1 MNFSTKV
8 PVQNS
13 NFPINYSSKIVLL
26 GSCFTENMGEKFK
39 YFKFQTMVNP
49 FGIIFNPVSVAK
61 IIERSIQKKY
71 FTEKDVFFHNELWHS
86 FDVHSECS
94 NPDKEA
100 FLFAVNKLIDEVHE
114 QLICSTHL
122 FITLGTSWVYSDKIS
137 KSVVANCH
145 KVSQN
150 QFDKELLSVNSIHKA
165 IQDILDLI
173 GSVNPNCAVVFTVS
187 PVRHLKDGFVQNQ
200 LSKAQL
206 ISALHSVLANSPP
219 KINYFPSYEIM
230 MDELRDYRYYS
241 EDMLHPSQVAID
253 YIWEKFSEVTISE
266 SALKIMEDV
275 QAVQR
280 GLSHRPFN
288 SDAKAHHDF
297 LNGLQLKIAQLE
309 ALPFGIVFQD

>member
-8 PVQNS
+8 PVHNS

-26 GSCFTENMGEKFK
+26 GSCFSENMGEKFK

>member
-26 GSCFTENMGEKFK
+26 GSCFSENMGEKFK